1 MTIVMCLTW
10 VVLFG
15 LTLVAFYKGKIFI
28 SAPKDVLRDMVGVK
42 DVDDVEREEDEKDAD
57 KSRVT
62 VQVAMEDDLERGL
75 GGRASD
81 ERTVA
86 ERPDA
91 SVRVSE
97 GMFPREAA

>member
-42 DVDDVEREEDEKDAD
+42 DVDDVEQEAEQDAD